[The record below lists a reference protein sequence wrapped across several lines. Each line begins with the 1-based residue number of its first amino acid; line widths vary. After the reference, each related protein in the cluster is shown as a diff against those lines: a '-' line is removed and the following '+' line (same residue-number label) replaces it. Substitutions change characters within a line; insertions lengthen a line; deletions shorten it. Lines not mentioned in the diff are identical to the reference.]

1 MGKILNSL
9 ASPWKHG
16 GFISG
21 ILDMLLRII
30 ALFMWCSLTWLVIQ
44 FVYDA
49 VFVEILWAKKL
60 WLLGYSSL
68 LFITTTLLAYTAIWD
83 RK

>member
-21 ILDMLLRII
+21 IFDMLLRII
-30 ALFMWCSLTWLVIQ
+30 ALFAWCSLTWLIIQ

-49 VFVEILWAKKL
+49 IFVEIIWAKKF
-60 WLLGYSSL
+60 WWLGYSFL
-68 LFITTTLLAYTAIWD
+68 LFTTTTVLAYTAIWD
-83 RK
+83 RR